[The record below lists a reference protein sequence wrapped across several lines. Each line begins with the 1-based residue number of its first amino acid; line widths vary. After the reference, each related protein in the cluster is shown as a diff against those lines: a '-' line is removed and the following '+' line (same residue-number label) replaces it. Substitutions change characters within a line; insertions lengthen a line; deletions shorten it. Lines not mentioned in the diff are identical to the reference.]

1 MRAGELILMSVD
13 DHVVES
19 AHLLDLHIPAQ
30 SQDRAPKMAK
40 NRRGDEMWTFEGQ
53 VVLASALES

>member
-1 MRAGELILMSVD
+1 M
-13 DHVVES
+13 
-19 AHLLDLHIPAQ
+19 PAQ

>member
-1 MRAGELILMSVD
+1 MSVD
-13 DHVVES
+13 DHVVEP
-19 AHLLDLHIPAQ
+19 AHLLDIHMPAQ